1 MESDKDE
8 VTKNLLAFNYKIL
21 SNLYKNMSDK
31 SEWRK
36 WRMLFVTNPT
46 ILQIQTQDLWLSWC
60 LTILLGL
67 QQTTYPA

>member
-8 VTKNLLAFNYKIL
+8 VTENLLAFNYKIL

-46 ILQIQTQDLWLSWC
+46 ILQIQT
-60 LTILLGL
+60 
-67 QQTTYPA
+67 